1 MIILSQGR
9 QHSGTTQGVGG
20 GRSERGGGRL
30 ERGGGGGCG
39 GEAEG
44 VGVGRLQGHKWTLN
58 RITLARGRQSM
69 VGTAPETTE
78 RTSCPAMKI
87 LVLGPE
93 INLLLL

>member
-1 MIILSQGR
+1 MAPHR
-9 QHSGTTQGVGG
+9 AWVGG
-20 GRSERGGGRL
+20 DGSGE
-30 ERGGGGGCG
+30 GGGCG

-44 VGVGRLQGHKWTLN
+44 VGVGPLQGHKRTLK
-58 RITLARGRQSM
+58 RTTLARGRQNI

-87 LVLGPE
+87 LVLGAE

>member
-9 QHSGTTQGVGG
+9 QHSSTAQGVGG
-20 GRSERGGGRL
+20 GDGSGE
-30 ERGGGGGCG
+30 GGGCG
-39 GEAEG
+39 GEAER
-44 VGVGRLQGHKWTLN
+44 VGVGPLQGHKWTLN
-58 RITLARGRQSM
+58 RITLARGRQNM

-78 RTSCPAMKI
+78 RTSCPATKI

>member
-9 QHSGTTQGVGG
+9 QHSGTTQGVGE
-20 GRSERGGGRL
+20 GRSEQGGG
-30 ERGGGGGCG
+30 EGCV

-44 VGVGRLQGHKWTLN
+44 VGVGCLQGHKRTQN
-58 RITLARGRQSM
+58 RITLARGRQNM
-69 VGTAPETTE
+69 VGAAPETTE